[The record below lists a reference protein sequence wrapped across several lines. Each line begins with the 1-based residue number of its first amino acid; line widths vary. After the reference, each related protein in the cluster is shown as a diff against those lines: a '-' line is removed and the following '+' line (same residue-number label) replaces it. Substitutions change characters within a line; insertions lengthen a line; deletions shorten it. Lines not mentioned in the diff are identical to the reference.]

1 MNGRDRFHCRS
12 TALRRHRVET
22 GRTHRDHFDRRCRLH
37 GSNGV
42 TGIDRTLE
50 GVSAFYRNDLGD
62 LINVQLRSHT
72 RQDVF
77 AVGGRRSQ
85 DVAVAFAQFCNQR
98 GNVFRQLMRISR
110 VIGSQHLGHARN
122 LCSGFSDGA
131 NALTC
136 DQNVDVATD
145 FGSGGYGVQRG
156 RGQGFTVVFCDYQD
170 SHV

>member
-1 MNGRDRFHCRS
+1 
-12 TALRRHRVET
+12 
-22 GRTHRDHFDRRCRLH
+22 
-37 GSNGV
+37 
-42 TGIDRTLE
+42 
-50 GVSAFYRNDLGD
+50 
-62 LINVQLRSHT
+62 
-72 RQDVF
+72 
-77 AVGGRRSQ
+77 
-85 DVAVAFAQFCNQR
+85 
-98 GNVFRQLMRISR
+98 MRISR

-170 SHV
+170 SHVYALQFKAPSLRFSVSRPVQPPT